1 MISTLKL
8 AKGREIYLLRYDHD
22 NAPEALR
29 KIGQMASNP
38 ELSFNWYDAALWS
51 QTIRQIGK
59 LREERRIA

>member
-8 AKGREIYLLRYDHD
+8 AKGREIYLLRYSQD

-29 KIGQMASNP
+29 KIGQMASNQ
-38 ELSFNWYDAALWS
+38 ELSFSWYDAALWS